1 MRKKKRAIRLTGIVL
16 AVIMIFTMLPI
27 SELTAEG
34 NENTDSPV
42 TLSWKPV
49 SENYSVGETG
59 SISLSAKMT
68 AEAEEEPVIVSV
80 SLDKQEAEMLEDF
93 RNDDGSL
100 AERVTADSGQTLT
113 LAQQTDG
120 GYLLSFSL
128 DGEQPELTQSLAI
141 SILPDH
147 RTLSRTLEVAE
158 DDVSVTVNGEP
169 VNAVVETGSVSFRS
183 PFGWEVSV
191 DSAGDV
197 LLAEGQSLTG
207 LFCSSD
213 CGAG

>member
-100 AERVTADSGQTLT
+100 A
-113 LAQQTDG
+113 
-120 GYLLSFSL
+120 
-128 DGEQPELTQSLAI
+128 
-141 SILPDH
+141 
-147 RTLSRTLEVAE
+147 
-158 DDVSVTVNGEP
+158 
-169 VNAVVETGSVSFRS
+169 
-183 PFGWEVSV
+183 
-191 DSAGDV
+191 
-197 LLAEGQSLTG
+197 
-207 LFCSSD
+207 
-213 CGAG
+213 